1 MKVLVVAAHPDDEA
15 LGCGGTIARHAAAGD
30 EVTFVFMAD
39 GVTSRNADEEPMDA
53 IERRRRAQY
62 QAAVALSV
70 GNRTPIY
77 PQSTLWHRDNNMDYG
92 TLLVFVRE
100 IEPTIK
106 AFQPD
111 IIYTHHGGD
120 LNIDHRITHQAVM
133 TACRPMPGSSVKAI
147 YAFEVPSSTEWASE
161 AEQAFRPNHFV
172 DITSTLDKKIDALKA
187 YEEEM
192 RPFPHA
198 RSMEAV
204 KALAM
209 WRGAS
214 VGLRAAEAFMTLRR
228 IEA

>member
-1 MKVLVVAAHPDDEA
+1 MKILVVAAHPDDEA
-15 LGCGGTIARHAAAGD
+15 LGCGGTIARHAKADD
-30 EVTFVFMAD
+30 EISLLFLAD
-39 GVTSRNADEEPMDA
+39 GVSARGHNPDAREARQKAALMATGLLGVRHVGFEP
-53 IERRRRAQY
+53 
-62 QAAVALSV
+62 LSMQV
-70 GNRTPIY
+70 
-77 PQSTLWHRDNNMDYG
+77 RDNRLDMFALHD
-92 TLLVFVRE
+92 LVMEVEAKLQKWR
-100 IEPTIK
+100 PR
-106 AFQPD
+106 

-161 AEQAFRPNHFV
+161 SEQAFRPNHFV
-172 DITSTLDKKIDALKA
+172 DISSTLDKKLEALKA

-198 RSMEAV
+198 RSIEAV
-204 KALAM
+204 RALAV

-214 VGLRAAEAFMTLRR
+214 VGLRAAEAFMTIRR